1 MKIFLITVGAAAIL
15 SASILVVFNVTLIMM
30 NKPPFFDMKTFVT
43 IAAAFC
49 GAGLY
54 GARQRPPSIAIAIA
68 VVTVFNYLQWKGIHS

>member
-1 MKIFLITVGAAAIL
+1 MNGTACARVVPMKIFLISVGAGAIL

-54 GARQRPPSIAIAIA
+54 GARQRRR
-68 VVTVFNYLQWKGIHS
+68 Q